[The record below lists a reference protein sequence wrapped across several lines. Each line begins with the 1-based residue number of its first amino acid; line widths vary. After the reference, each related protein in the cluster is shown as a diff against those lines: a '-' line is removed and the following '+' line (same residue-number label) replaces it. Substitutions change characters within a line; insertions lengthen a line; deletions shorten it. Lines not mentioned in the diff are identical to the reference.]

1 MKIIKPV
8 IEVEPYDG
16 VKIMK
21 KIERACRNCYRSEGS
36 ITDDSYKKLITNC
49 ISRHHESVLE
59 HEKVTVRMTCDIGV
73 YKDLTRHRI
82 ASFSIESTRYCVAGD
97 TVLKFSNAHNKYTI
111 KDLYELIQ
119 NSKNGQWK
127 RMRIRQLNENTG
139 ELQYAY
145 IKNVYRNGIKKCYK
159 IKTDLNYELVCT
171 DDHQIYTP
179 NGYKKLK
186 DLSTNDLIYV
196 NGQMI
201 SEPLYRNY
209 QWFYHQYV
217 TLDKS
222 YPEIATEFNYN
233 LSTVKNWGH
242 KLKMPYKGCGYK
254 NVNKTPWNKSKT
266 EYDDVRV
273 KNQANSLRK
282 NRYNK
287 WEANKY
293 NRAPNGEVILEETPR
308 MYRKFRKDYCE
319 ICDRNNCK
327 LEVHHKDGNHNN
339 FNESNFITVC
349 PKCHQGVENKNLEIL
364 YADKIVS
371 IEEVGFIEVYDIEMN
386 SDFHNYSANGI
397 IVHNCNYGKDK
408 FDNEIKFI
416 EPIFYDNSWI
426 EANYE
431 GEAFSDSQIKS
442 KIWYDSMSD
451 VEDMY
456 MNMSK
461 TGSKPDELRMLL
473 PHSTAA
479 QVYMTA
485 NIREWRHILR
495 LRCSKMTHPAIQ
507 QVLIPLLLKFKQ
519 DMPELF
525 EDVEYNT
532 EFPKDKYAELKIME
546 EV

>member
-1 MKIIKPV
+1 MNIIKPV

-82 ASFSIESTRYCVAGD
+82 ASFSIESTRYC
-97 TVLKFSNAHNKYTI
+97 
-111 KDLYELIQ
+111 
-119 NSKNGQWK
+119 
-127 RMRIRQLNENTG
+127 
-139 ELQYAY
+139 
-145 IKNVYRNGIKKCYK
+145 
-159 IKTDLNYELVCT
+159 
-171 DDHQIYTP
+171 
-179 NGYKKLK
+179 
-186 DLSTNDLIYV
+186 
-196 NGQMI
+196 
-201 SEPLYRNY
+201 
-209 QWFYHQYV
+209 
-217 TLDKS
+217 
-222 YPEIATEFNYN
+222 
-233 LSTVKNWGH
+233 
-242 KLKMPYKGCGYK
+242 
-254 NVNKTPWNKSKT
+254 
-266 EYDDVRV
+266 
-273 KNQANSLRK
+273 
-282 NRYNK
+282 
-287 WEANKY
+287 
-293 NRAPNGEVILEETPR
+293 
-308 MYRKFRKDYCE
+308 
-319 ICDRNNCK
+319 
-327 LEVHHKDGNHNN
+327 
-339 FNESNFITVC
+339 
-349 PKCHQGVENKNLEIL
+349 
-364 YADKIVS
+364 
-371 IEEVGFIEVYDIEMN
+371 
-386 SDFHNYSANGI
+386 
-397 IVHNCNYGKDK
+397 NYGKDK

-451 VEDMY
+451 IEDMY